1 MNLVTS
7 FIWFWT
13 RFNYRNNFNNLSLKV
28 SKQGGRRRTS
38 EIPIP
43 PLYHGIEISFIKRE
57 DNPIREEDHKW
68 VMQISKRIY
77 LEKNQKV

>member
-13 RFNYRNNFNNLSLKV
+13 RFNYRNNISNLSLKV
-28 SKQGGRRRTS
+28 
-38 EIPIP
+38 E
-43 PLYHGIEISFIKRE
+43 
-57 DNPIREEDHKW
+57 NPIREEDHKW